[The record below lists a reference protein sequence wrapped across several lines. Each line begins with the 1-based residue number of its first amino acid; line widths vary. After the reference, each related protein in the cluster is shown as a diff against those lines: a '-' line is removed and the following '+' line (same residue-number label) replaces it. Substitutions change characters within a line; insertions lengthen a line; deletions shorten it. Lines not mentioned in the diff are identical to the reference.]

1 MTENMKKFLELM
13 STKDKEIKEKAAKM
27 EKDEL
32 IAFAADHG
40 LTLTG
45 VDFEKP
51 DSEGE
56 ISLDEA
62 EAVAGG
68 GECYCVAGGG
78 GTGGGIQD
86 GRVRGR
92 GGAKGRRLH
101 RRHLRR
107 RLAAQGQRRDGTAD
121 RCCRSCLRTGCCS
134 CCR

>member
-32 IAFAADHG
+32 IAFAADHS

-45 VDFEKP
+45 ADFEQP
-51 DSEGE
+51 DPEGE

-78 GTGGGIQD
+78 GTGGDDDSFCACVVFGEGMPNDVI
-86 GRVRGR
+86 
-92 GGAKGRRLH
+92 
-101 RRHLRR
+101 
-107 RLAAQGQRRDGTAD
+107 TD
-121 RCCRSCLRTGCCS
+121 RCECFMYGQGETWNQ
-134 CCR
+134 